1 MAEKHNT
8 YVSPFVKKIIDG
20 FSKNFILI
28 FLGVYLVVGGLIF
41 DDYGISIDESYEIQT
56 ARITI
61 NYVQGTSDRLLTY
74 EDRHYGALFSIPL
87 EYAAAF
93 FQDSR
98 NIFLFRHFATFMF
111 FYFSVVIFYFTL
123 RKLNFNKASSL
134 LGVAALVLQ
143 PHIFANS
150 FYNSKDIP
158 FLGLSILAFFTLLL
172 FAEKKTYTSTILHGL
187 ISGILVVFRIPGVLM
202 WGTTL
207 FVMLLLALNEHSQWK
222 KMIGLGFLYLSIA
235 LAAMVL
241 FLPALWHDPF
251 HELLTMFSLDL
262 LVWPNAELFLG
273 KMITASTIP
282 WYYLPLYFLVTTP
295 FLYMVFFLFGSIG
308 LAWQTAKQARVD
320 KKFNINKAMILT
332 GFFLPVVALLIA
344 RPLVYNGWR
353 HIFFLYPAFVMIMV
367 SGYSLIVEKIGEIK
381 GRRSFLSGLVFAV
394 AAFQFFVVGNFIVKS
409 HPYQFT
415 YYNFLAGPTLNVA
428 RNNFLMDYWGL
439 SYQQALE
446 NILAKDTS
454 EHITVTA
461 KNPYYLSENLKILTD
476 IQRQRLTVVEY
487 GQAADHF
494 ITNYEDSLE
503 TQLSGWTLTSA
514 ILVDGAIISGTYS
527 PLTVP

>member
-1 MAEKHNT
+1 MPEKTSLNG
-8 YVSPFVKKIIDG
+8 SIARKWIFDL
-20 FSKNFILI
+20 FLKNYILI
-28 FLGVYLVVGGLIF
+28 FFVAYLMIGVVAF
-41 DDYGISIDESYEIQT
+41 DDYGISIDESYEMQT

-61 NYVQGTSDRLLTY
+61 NYVQGTSDRLLKY

-87 EYAAAF
+87 EYAAAI

-98 NIFLFRHFATFMF
+98 EIFLFRHFATFLF
-111 FYFSVVIFYFTL
+111 FYFSVVVFYFTL
-123 RKLNFNKASSL
+123 RKLNFNKGSSL
-134 LGVAALVLQ
+134 IGVAALILQ

-172 FAEKKTYTSTILHGL
+172 FAEKKTYTSAILHGL

-207 FVMLLLALNEHSQWK
+207 FVMLLLALNERSQWK
-222 KMIGLGFLYLSIA
+222 KMLGLGILYLSIA
-235 LAAMVL
+235 LAAVVL
-241 FLPALWHDPF
+241 FLPALWHDPL
-251 HELLTMFSLDL
+251 HELVTMFSLDL

-273 KMITASTIP
+273 KLITASTIP

-295 FLYMVFFLFGSIG
+295 LLYTMFFVFGSIS
-308 LAWQTAKQARVD
+308 LACQSAKQVRAE

-332 GFFLPVVALLIA
+332 SLLLPMVALLIGQ
-344 RPLVYNGWR
+344 PVVYNGWR

-367 SGYSLIVEKIGEIK
+367 SGFSSMVEKVGEIK
-381 GRRSFLSGLVFAV
+381 GRSGFLSGLVFALV
-394 AAFQFFVVGNFIVKS
+394 AFQFFSVGNFMVKS

-439 SYQQALE
+439 SYRQALE
-446 NILAKDTS
+446 NILAEDTS

-461 KNPYYLSENLKILTD
+461 KNPYYLSENLKILTAE
-476 IQRQRLTVVEY
+476 QRQRLTVVDY
-487 GQAADHF
+487 GQAADQF
-494 ITNYEDSLE
+494 ITNYEDNLE
-503 TQLSGWTLTSA
+503 IQLSGWKLTSA
-514 ILVDGAIISGTYS
+514 ILVDGAIINGTYS
-527 PLTVP
+527 PLIVP